1 MFGRSEVLHD
11 RLPLIDV
18 RSDTFFADD
27 ATGAMAGRQVGM
39 DPLSSSRSSVRSLA
53 PSHNAPRTD
62 LATVPTS
69 ARPTPSDGAT
79 FRDVVGRGAQVLAA
93 EAQGA
98 ITRLPGGPLLA
109 AAVRPS
115 IGGSVGGAALPASV
129 SSVVGGSS
137 SGGTAVGGSPLVVN
151 PNVIG
156 GGAGAGAGVGSSSLA
171 ATPAEGP
178 GAAGSTLPGSPST
191 SVESQLAASQDMNLY
206 YLQLQEAMSAENR
219 SYSACSNV
227 LKARHDTVKNAI
239 GNIR

>member
-1 MFGRSEVLHD
+1 
-11 RLPLIDV
+11 
-18 RSDTFFADD
+18 
-27 ATGAMAGRQVGM
+27 M
-39 DPLSSSRSSVRSLA
+39 DSISSRSRAVSSSLSPSRSPA
-53 PSHNAPRTD
+53 ATRTD

-69 ARPTPSDGAT
+69 ARVTPSDGVA

-109 AAVRPS
+109 AAVRPAAS
-115 IGGSVGGAALPASV
+115 SVGGAALPASV
-129 SSVVGGSS
+129 SSGLVGGGS
-137 SGGTAVGGSPLVVN
+137 VGGAGSVAPGAPSGVGS
-151 PNVIG
+151 G
-156 GGAGAGAGVGSSSLA
+156 GGAASSLA

-178 GAAGSTLPGSPST
+178 GAAGSTLPGAAAT

>member
-1 MFGRSEVLHD
+1 
-11 RLPLIDV
+11 
-18 RSDTFFADD
+18 
-27 ATGAMAGRQVGM
+27 MAGRQSAM
-39 DPLSSSRSSVRSLA
+39 DPLSSRPRSVA
-53 PSHNAPRTD
+53 THPAAPRTD

-69 ARPTPSDGAT
+69 ARPTPSSGVA

-115 IGGSVGGAALPASV
+115 AGSVSGAVVPSSV
-129 SSVVGGSS
+129 SSGLVGGGSAG
-137 SGGTAVGGSPLVVN
+137 SGGPPSV
-151 PNVIG
+151 G
-156 GGAGAGAGVGSSSLA
+156 GGAGGGGSSLA

-178 GAAGSTLPGSPST
+178 GAAGSTLPGAPST